1 VIDGEVLLKKTLII
15 LLALLGCSHI
25 SFAATIYEVD
35 KVLDNGYYI
44 INGLEWK
51 PHTSCRTLQQGD
63 KVSFIE
69 GNANGECVSAIIRD
83 HNSNSNCKLWCNDDL

>member
-1 VIDGEVLLKKTLII
+1 MGDALLKNRLFI
-15 LLALLGCSHI
+15 LLVLLGCFDS
-25 SFAATIYEVD
+25 SFAKDTYEVD

-51 PHTSCRTLQQGD
+51 PHANCRTLKPGD

-69 GNANGECVSAIIRD
+69 GNANGDCVSAIILD
-83 HNSNSNCKLWCNDDL
+83 HNSNSNCKLWCKDDNY